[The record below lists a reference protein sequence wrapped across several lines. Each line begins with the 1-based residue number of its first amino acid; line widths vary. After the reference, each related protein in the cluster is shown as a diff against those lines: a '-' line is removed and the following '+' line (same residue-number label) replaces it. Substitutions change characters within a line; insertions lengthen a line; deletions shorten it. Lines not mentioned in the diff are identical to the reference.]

1 MVCGPVSGSSDPAF
15 QETPT
20 KGLRG
25 ARQVDVKHKRCV
37 HDTCQKRPSF
47 NFSGETRALYCG
59 PHRLPGMVNVDQERR
74 RVNRGAPPPQQMWLR
89 ELNPIPMCNVRCA
102 SHAWAESAVLRG
114 MRQTSWAACMSGR
127 APRQR

>member
-1 MVCGPVSGSSDPAF
+1 LAGPPIRPS

-74 RVNRGAPPPQQMWLR
+74 RVNRGAP
-89 ELNPIPMCNVRCA
+89 
-102 SHAWAESAVLRG
+102 
-114 MRQTSWAACMSGR
+114 R
-127 APRQR
+127 APADVAQGTSPYTHV